1 MTVSGSG
8 TTDRTED
15 MLVLVLVLVLALV
28 CKQERQVATGQGII
42 KDVNE
47 FGK

>member
-8 TTDRTED
+8 TKERTED
-15 MLVLVLVLVLALV
+15 MLVLVLV
-28 CKQERQVATGQGII
+28 CKQESEVATGQGI

-47 FGK
+47 YGK

>member
-8 TTDRTED
+8 TKERTED
-15 MLVLVLVLVLALV
+15 ILVLALV
-28 CKQERQVATGQGII
+28 CKQESEVATGQGI

>member
-8 TTDRTED
+8 TKERTED
-15 MLVLVLVLVLALV
+15 ILVLALV
-28 CKQERQVATGQGII
+28 LVCKQESEVATGQGI

-47 FGK
+47 YGK

>member
-15 MLVLVLVLVLALV
+15 MLVLVLAVALV

>member
-8 TTDRTED
+8 TKERTED
-15 MLVLVLVLVLALV
+15 MLALVVLV
-28 CKQERQVATGQGII
+28 CKQESEVATGQGI

-47 FGK
+47 YGK

>member
-8 TTDRTED
+8 TKERTED
-15 MLVLVLVLVLALV
+15 MLALVLALVLVLV
-28 CKQERQVATGQGII
+28 CKQESEVATGQGI

-47 FGK
+47 YGK

>member
-8 TTDRTED
+8 TKERTED
-15 MLVLVLVLVLALV
+15 MLALVVLVLV
-28 CKQERQVATGQGII
+28 CKQESEVATGQGI

-47 FGK
+47 YGK

>member
-8 TTDRTED
+8 TKERTED
-15 MLVLVLVLVLALV
+15 ILALVVVLALV
-28 CKQERQVATGQGII
+28 CKQESEVATGQGI

>member
-8 TTDRTED
+8 TKERTED
-15 MLVLVLVLVLALV
+15 MLVLVLVLV
-28 CKQERQVATGQGII
+28 CKQESEVATGQGI

-47 FGK
+47 YGK

>member
-8 TTDRTED
+8 TKERTED
-15 MLVLVLVLVLALV
+15 MLALVLVLVLV
-28 CKQERQVATGQGII
+28 CKQESEVATGQGI

>member
-8 TTDRTED
+8 TKERTED
-15 MLVLVLVLVLALV
+15 MLALVLVLV
-28 CKQERQVATGQGII
+28 CKQESEVATGQGI

-47 FGK
+47 YGK

>member
-1 MTVSGSG
+1 MAVSGSG
-8 TTDRTED
+8 TKERTED
-15 MLVLVLVLVLALV
+15 MLVLVVALV
-28 CKQERQVATGQGII
+28 CKQESEVATGQGI

>member
-8 TTDRTED
+8 TKERTED
-15 MLVLVLVLVLALV
+15 MLALVVV
-28 CKQERQVATGQGII
+28 CKQESEVATGQGI

-47 FGK
+47 YGK